1 MSTLAGA
8 ARALAVPTL
17 AVLVALA
24 FFPGQAPLAVRVYA
38 LLVSSYVLGLG
49 LLELRREVPSA
60 RPLRVPSKRRSGREP
75 RPATLTR
82 LEHDV
87 ALGAASSFD
96 LHHRLRPRLRDLAS
110 DLLLARHGC
119 SLEDEAEQ
127 ARRLLGAQTWD
138 LVQLER
144 TAPRDRDAR
153 GIPLSQ
159 LSDVVR
165 SLERM

>member
-24 FFPGQAPLAVRVYA
+24 FFPGQAALAVRVYA

-49 LLELRREVPSA
+49 LLELRRELPSA
-60 RPLRVPSKRRSGREP
+60 RPLRVPSKRPSGREP
-75 RPATLTR
+75 RPPTLTR

-87 ALGAASSFD
+87 ALGVASSFD
-96 LHHRLRPRLRDLAS
+96 LHHRLRPGLHDLAS

-119 SLEDEAEQ
+119 SLEDEAER
-127 ARRLLGAQTWD
+127 ARRLLGAQAWD
-138 LVQLER
+138 FVQPGR
-144 TAPRDRDAR
+144 APPRDRLAH
-153 GIPLSQ
+153 GIALSQ

-165 SLERM
+165 SLERL